1 MTIEEMRNGATTTYK
16 IDTKA
21 TVNREISVEVEAT
34 FDYVEFLDIDPDDV
48 DENFELLDVKVT
60 EGYNPF
66 VEKLYKVPANDI
78 FPSFVFMFCYNLN
91 PCGEETIY
99 FPKDMEE
106 SGYITDFENLEYN
119 HSCLEW
125 LSEQDFI
132 INLAGNCAAEDDD
145 EDF

>member
-16 IDTKA
+16 IGTNA

-34 FDYVEFLDIDPDDV
+34 FDYVELLDIDPDDV

-60 EGYNPF
+60 EGDNPF

-91 PCGEETIY
+91 PYGEETIY

-106 SGYITDFENLEYN
+106 SEYITDFEDLEYH
-119 HSCLEW
+119 HSCLDW
-125 LSEQDFI
+125 ISEQDFI
-132 INLAGNCAAEDDD
+132 TGNAQ
-145 EDF
+145 